1 MSDAGATCAARRLEI
16 ADVRPWHRLELD
28 LPDGCVVFSG
38 PNGAGK
44 TSILEALALACLG
57 VSPRT
62 TREAEVVRR
71 GAPALHVSLDL
82 EMGGTA
88 TRREIGFAPGTP
100 RRLRRDGEG
109 VRALADWRA
118 SGAVLVFLP
127 EELRA
132 VKGPPA
138 ARRRHLD
145 RLLEASVPGYAAS
158 LTEYGTALTQRN
170 ALLRRVRAGVT
181 GAAGLAPWEH
191 TMAVAGAQVVQAR
204 RRAVDEVRPRFAAWL
219 SELGGGEAGAIA
231 LEPSPARLADVS
243 NADLEGAL
251 AEMLHVGRE
260 NEIRAAQTL
269 SGPHRDDLWIGL
281 NDGESTPADLRK
293 TGSQGEQR
301 TAVLALV
308 LSHRDQLAAVG
319 ASPILLLD
327 DALSELDPD
336 RRARVLAAAARNGQ
350 TLVTTADPA
359 AAQTAADQG
368 ASVFRVTPG
377 SVVAEGV

>member
-1 MSDAGATCAARRLEI
+1 LSDAGPSYAARRLEI
-16 ADVRPWHRLELD
+16 ADVRPWHRLEID
-28 LPDGCVVFSG
+28 LPDGCVVFVG

-44 TSILEALALACLG
+44 TSILEALAFVCLG

-62 TREAEVVRR
+62 TREAEAVRR

-82 EMGGTA
+82 EVGGLS

-109 VRALADWRA
+109 VRALGDWREP
-118 SGAVLVFLP
+118 GAVLVFLP

-145 RLLEASVPGYAAS
+145 RLLEASVPGYAANLS
-158 LTEYGTALTQRN
+158 EYGTALTQRN
-170 ALLRRVRAGVT
+170 ALLRRVRSGVT
-181 GAAGLAPWEH
+181 GSAGLAPWES
-191 TMAVAGAQVVQAR
+191 TMAGSGAAVIRER
-204 RRAVDEVRPRFAAWL
+204 RRAVSEVQPRFASWL
-219 SELGGGEAGAIA
+219 ADLGGGEGGTLT
-231 LEPSPARLADVS
+231 LEPSPARMADVPDS
-243 NADLEGAL
+243 ELESAL
-251 AEMLHVGRE
+251 SEMLAANRDT
-260 NEIRAAQTL
+260 EIKAAQTL
-269 SGPHRDDLWIGL
+269 SGPHRDDLWIGTHRGS
-281 NDGESTPADLRK
+281 DDVADLRR

-319 ASPILLLD
+319 AAPILLLD

-336 RRARVLAAAARNGQ
+336 RRARVLAAASLHGQ
-350 TLVTTADPA
+350 TLVTTADPK
-359 AAQTAADQG
+359 AAQTAGDQG
-368 ASVFRVTPG
+368 ACVFRVDAGAVTRET
-377 SVVAEGV
+377 V

>member
-1 MSDAGATCAARRLEI
+1 MPDAGPTYAARRLEI
-16 ADVRPWHRLELD
+16 ADVRPWDRLELD
-28 LPDGCVVFSG
+28 LPTGCVVFVG

-62 TREAEVVRR
+62 TKEAEAVRR
-71 GAPALHVSLDL
+71 GAPALHVSVDL
-82 EMGGTA
+82 EVGGA
-88 TRREIGFAPGTP
+88 VTRREIGFAPGAP
-100 RRLRRDGEG
+100 RRLRRDGEA
-109 VRALADWRA
+109 VRALGEWREP
-118 SGAVLVFLP
+118 GAVLVFLP

-170 ALLRRVRAGVT
+170 ALLRRVRSGVT
-181 GAAGLAPWEH
+181 GASGLGPWES
-191 TMAVAGAQVVQAR
+191 TMASAGAVVVRAR
-204 RRAVDEVRPRFAAWL
+204 RKAVAEVRPRFSRWL
-219 SELGGGEAGAIA
+219 SDLGGGDGGTLR
-231 LEPSPARLADVS
+231 LEPSPSRLGVVPDDRLENALAD
-243 NADLEGAL
+243 LL
-251 AEMLHVGRE
+251 ASHRE
-260 NEIRAAQTL
+260 TEIRAAQTL
-269 SGPHRDDLWIGL
+269 SGPHRDDLWIGTER
-281 NDGESTPADLRK
+281 DHGEVSDLRR

-336 RRARVLAAAARNGQ
+336 RRSRVLAAASRDGQ
-350 TLVTTADPA
+350 TLVTTADPKA
-359 AAQTAADQG
+359 AETAAEQG
-368 ASVFRVTPG
+368 AAVFRVESGAVTRENG
-377 SVVAEGV
+377 

>member
-1 MSDAGATCAARRLEI
+1 MARRLEI

-28 LPDGCVVFSG
+28 LPAGCVVFVG

-71 GAPALHVSLDL
+71 GAPALHVSLELAVAD
-82 EMGGTA
+82 GV
-88 TRREIGFAPGTP
+88 TRREIGFSPGTP

-109 VRALADWRA
+109 VRALGEWRVP
-118 SGAVLVFLP
+118 GAVLVFLP

-158 LTEYGTALTQRN
+158 LGEYGTALTQRN
-170 ALLRRVRAGVT
+170 ALLRRVRSGVT
-181 GAAGLAPWEH
+181 GASGLGPWES
-191 TMAVAGAQVVQAR
+191 TMATSGAAVIRAR
-204 RRAVDEVRPRFAAWL
+204 RSAVAEVWPRFSVWL
-219 SELGGGEAGAIA
+219 SDLGGGDGGTIA
-231 LEPSPARLADVS
+231 LEPSPARIADVP
-243 NADLEGAL
+243 DDQLEHAL
-251 AEMLHVGRE
+251 AEMLASNRDT
-260 NEIRAAQTL
+260 EIRAAQTL
-269 SGPHRDDLWIGL
+269 SGPHRDDLWIGTRR
-281 NDGESTPADLRK
+281 DPDDVADLRR

-319 ASPILLLD
+319 ACPILLLD
-327 DALSELDPD
+327 DALSELDPG
-336 RRARVLAAAARNGQ
+336 RREKVLAAATHHGQ
-350 TLVTTADPA
+350 TLVTTADPM
-359 AAQTAADQG
+359 AAQTAAGQG
-368 ASVFRVTPG
+368 AAVFRVEHGT
-377 SVVAEGV
+377 VTAEVD

>member
-1 MSDAGATCAARRLEI
+1 MVAAGATYAARHLEL
-16 ADVRPWHRLELD
+16 ADVRPWHRLALD
-28 LPDGCVVFSG
+28 LPDGCVVLVG

-62 TREAEVVRR
+62 AREAEVVRR
-71 GAPALHVSLDL
+71 GAPALHVTLDL
-82 EMGGTA
+82 DVGGAA

-109 VRALADWRA
+109 VRALGDWREPA
-118 SGAVLVFLP
+118 AVLVFLP

-145 RLLEASVPGYAAS
+145 RLLEASVPGYATL

-181 GAAGLAPWEH
+181 GASGLEPWES
-191 TMAVAGAQVVQAR
+191 TMATAGAAVVRAR
-204 RRAVDEVRPRFAAWL
+204 RRAVKEVRPRFAAWL
-219 SELGGGEAGAIA
+219 DDLGGGDGGTLV
-231 LEPSPARLADVS
+231 LESSPGRLSEVPDDGLDA
-243 NADLEGAL
+243 AL
-251 AEMLHVGRE
+251 AETWASARDT
-260 NEIRAAQTL
+260 EIRAAQTL
-269 SGPHRDDLWIGL
+269 AGPHRDDLWIGTHRGSG
-281 NDGESTPADLRK
+281 DVADLRR

-308 LSHRDQLAAVG
+308 LAHRDHLAAVG
-319 ASPILLLD
+319 AAPILLLD
-327 DALSELDPD
+327 DALSELDPH
-336 RRARVLAAAARNGQ
+336 RRARVLQAASREGQ
-350 TLVTTADPA
+350 TLVTTADPQA
-359 AAQTAADQG
+359 AHTAGEQG
-368 ASVFRVTPG
+368 ATVFRVEAGT
-377 SVVAEGV
+377 VVGE

>member
-1 MSDAGATCAARRLEI
+1 MNHYAARRLEI
-16 ADVRPWHRLELD
+16 ADVRPWNRLELN
-28 LPDGCVVFSG
+28 LPTGCVVFVG

-62 TREAEVVRR
+62 TREAEAVRR
-71 GAPALHVSLDL
+71 GAPALHVTVDLD
-82 EMGGTA
+82 MGGIT

-100 RRLRRDGEG
+100 RRLRRDGEA
-109 VRALADWRA
+109 VRALGEWRDP
-118 SGAVLVFLP
+118 GAVLVFLP

-170 ALLRRVRAGVT
+170 ALLRRVRSGVT
-181 GAAGLAPWEH
+181 GASGLGPWES
-191 TMAVAGAQVVQAR
+191 TMASSGAVVVRAR
-204 RRAVDEVRPRFAAWL
+204 RRAISEVRPRFAQWL
-219 SELGGGEAGAIA
+219 SDLGGGDGGTLR
-231 LEPSPARLADVS
+231 LEPSPSRLGAVPD
-243 NADLEGAL
+243 DQLENAL
-251 AEMLHVGRE
+251 AEMLASNRDT
-260 NEIRAAQTL
+260 EIRAAQTL
-269 SGPHRDDLWIGL
+269 SGPHRDDLWIGTERG
-281 NDGESTPADLRK
+281 DIEVSDLRR

-336 RRARVLAAAARNGQ
+336 RRARVLAAASRDGQ
-350 TLVTTADPA
+350 TLVTTADPKA
-359 AAQTAADQG
+359 AETAVHQG
-368 ASVFRVTPG
+368 ATVFRVEAG
-377 SVVAEGV
+377 AVVREHG